1 MFALPGILALI
12 IFILGRPFD
21 LVPSLRGLPLLYVF
35 CGAALF
41 GFLLDLRVGFLELRP
56 DRQLL
61 LVAAFIGWCILTVL
75 VRVPGE
81 TVAASVELLVVATLY
96 FLVAHGLQTFK
107 SFQVV
112 ALTVLLCAVY
122 ICVVCLHQAQQP
134 LQCIAYPPGDTPL
147 TSMGIP
153 TGQGCESNA
162 GCPPDDGATQF
173 SCEHVG
179 WFDISS
185 VNQRVRYVGTLQD
198 PNEVAL
204 FSSATLPFAFAFYQ
218 LRPSLRRRL
227 MVLAVA
233 GLVLATVLVTH
244 SRGGLLTL
252 CAVFAVYAVQ
262 RFGFWRFLKYAGPPA
277 LALILFLLVRDIA
290 TTSRADAA
298 DSTNE
303 RLGCMH
309 AGVRMA
315 VAWPVFGAGYGQFTQ
330 HHHLVAHNAYI
341 HAAGELGYTGMVL
354 WVAVVYLTLKS
365 LFAARRQCAT
375 HDAEVGRIWGLA
387 LTTSLFG
394 VAFGILFL
402 SMTYHFVLWTFLG
415 LSAAY
420 SGCVATHRRRRNL
433 RLDGFDF
440 AFVTGGSLF
449 LLVAIYVY
457 TTVRLS

>member
-21 LVPSLRGLPLLYVF
+21 LVPSLQGLPLLYFF

-56 DRQLL
+56 GRQLL
-61 LVAAFIGWCILTVL
+61 LVAAFIGWCILTVA

-81 TVAASVELLVVATLY
+81 TMAATIELLVVATVY
-96 FLVAHGLQTFK
+96 FLVAHGIQTFK
-107 SFQVV
+107 GFHAV

-122 ICVVCLHQAQQP
+122 ICVVCLHQSQQP

-147 TSMGIP
+147 TSMGVP
-153 TGQGCESNA
+153 TGQVCDSNA
-162 GCPPDDGATQF
+162 ACPPDDGATQF

-204 FSSATLPFAFAFYQ
+204 FSSAALPFAFAFYQ
-218 LRPSLRRRL
+218 LRPTFRRRL
-227 MVLAVA
+227 MVLGIA

-252 CAVFAVYAVQ
+252 LAVFAVYAVQ
-262 RFGFWRFLKYAGPPA
+262 RYGLWRVLKYAGPPA
-277 LALILFLLVRDIA
+277 VALVLFLLVRDIA
-290 TTSRADAA
+290 TTHRADAA
-298 DSTNE
+298 DSTAE

-315 VAWPVFGAGYGQFTQ
+315 MAWPIFGAGYGQFTQ
-330 HHHLVAHNAYI
+330 HHHLVAHNAYV
-341 HAAGELGYTGMVL
+341 HAAGELGYIGMVL
-354 WVAVVYLTLKS
+354 WVAAVYLTLKS
-365 LFAARRQCAT
+365 LLAARRQSAA
-375 HDAEVGRIWGLA
+375 AEAVVGRVWGLA
-387 LTTSLFG
+387 LTTSLSG

-415 LSAAY
+415 LAAAY
-420 SGCVATHRRRRNL
+420 SGCVATHRRRWRV